1 MSTSFLTS
9 WLEPPDSIARDLARA
24 GEVRAAQMRLVVAGM
39 GEITVLV
46 ARSSLPYY
54 IYGYGAMFLL
64 GLGGLALA
72 RRANPPRWLT
82 TASCLF
88 DITFLNLVNAAF
100 LAANQPLIVM
110 NSRAF
115 FAVTILFLSLTC
127 LRQDPRL
134 CALTGITAIV
144 QYGALV
150 AWTAGHW
157 SVYAPLPDAAAYGT
171 FTWANQISRLALLA
185 TATAVNI
192 VIVNTSRA
200 YGRESIHDSLTGLVN
215 RRYAERR
222 LDEALAMAR
231 RSRRPLV
238 LALADVDHFKEVND
252 AYGHAAGD
260 DVLRGVASALRKTFR
275 NSDVMARFGG
285 DEFLILLPESDP
297 AHAIDRL
304 CHFQATLAVP
314 SPTHVTISI
323 GVAVWPG
330 DGQEAGE
337 LLAHADHRLYVAKE
351 SGRNRVEAPSIGVL
365 PEAAT
370 GT

>member
-1 MSTSFLTS
+1 MSTSSLMS
-9 WLEPPDSIARDLARA
+9 WLEPPDAIARHLARG
-24 GEVRAAQMRLVVAGM
+24 GEVRAAQMRLGVAAM

-46 ARSSLPYY
+46 ARSATSYY
-54 IYGYGAMFLL
+54 IYGYAVMLL
-64 GLGGLALA
+64 VGLGGLVLA
-72 RRANPPRWLT
+72 RRPEPPRWLT

-88 DITFLNLVNAAF
+88 DITFLNLINAAF
-100 LAANQPLIVM
+100 LANNQPLIVM

-115 FAVTILFLSLTC
+115 FTVTVLFLSLTC

-134 CALTGITAIV
+134 CALTGAMAIV

-150 AWTAGHW
+150 AWTVGVW
-157 SVYAPLPDAAAYGT
+157 NVNAPLPDAAAFGS
-171 FTWANQISRLALLA
+171 FTWANQVSRLALLA

-200 YGRESIHDSLTGLVN
+200 YGREAIHDSLTGLVN

-222 LDEALAMAR
+222 LDEALAAAR
-231 RSRRPLV
+231 RTRRPLV
-238 LALADVDHFKEVND
+238 LALADVDHFKPVND
-252 AYGHAAGD
+252 TYGHAAGD
-260 DVLRGVASALRKTFR
+260 GVLRGVASALRGTFR
-275 NSDVMARFGG
+275 SSDVIARFGG
-285 DEFLILLPESDP
+285 DEFLILMPESEP

-304 CHFQATLAVP
+304 THFQATLSLP

-351 SGRNRVEAPSIGVL
+351 SGRNRVESPSVGVL
-365 PEAAT
+365 HQVVEVS
-370 GT
+370 